1 MERCYPFTI
10 FLFLFSF
17 AQTAIF
23 PCVARER
30 MLGLEDF
37 ESGRIRLHR
46 ERGAISCA
54 LQVNGPTI
62 CYRTVGIHKK
72 RTYTDTRTKGKTID
86 SDGRAKSSS
95 ADRER
100 GEEREKKKTQLHDFW
115 GVYRRAVASFFF
127 RLSCCVLTFVSPFWF
142 RPSNAR

>member
-1 MERCYPFTI
+1 
-10 FLFLFSF
+10 
-17 AQTAIF
+17 
-23 PCVARER
+23 

-100 GEEREKKKTQLHDFW
+100 GEEREKK
-115 GVYRRAVASFFF
+115 RRNY
-127 RLSCCVLTFVSPFWF
+127 LTFGECIEEPWPVSSSVFLV
-142 RPSNAR
+142 AC